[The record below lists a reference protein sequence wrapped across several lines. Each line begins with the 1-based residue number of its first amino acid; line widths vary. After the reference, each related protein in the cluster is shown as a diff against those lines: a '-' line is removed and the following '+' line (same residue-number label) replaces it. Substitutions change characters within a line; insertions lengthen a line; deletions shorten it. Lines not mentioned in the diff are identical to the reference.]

1 LAHFNVGSDYLLIE
15 RKREDVM
22 RRNILTWTTLAAAS
36 SMLLI
41 AHANAGEQF
50 HADLSGFEEI
60 GSLSSPTGAIFSP
73 GNGTLDLVINDQ
85 ATMITYTL
93 TYSGLTMPVTQSHTH
108 FGKEH
113 VAGGVMVFFCS
124 NLGNGPTGTPACP
137 SSGSVTGQLTP
148 ASVVGPAGQGIGVG
162 NFAAV
167 VAAIRSNTAYANVHT
182 TAFPAGEI
190 RGQIHRPE
198 DDNGNHH

>member
-1 LAHFNVGSDYLLIE
+1 
-15 RKREDVM
+15 M
-22 RRNILTWTTLAAAS
+22 RRNTLAWTTLVAGS
-36 SMLLI
+36 SMLLS
-41 AHANAGEQF
+41 AHANAAEKF
-50 HADLSGFEEI
+50 HAELSGFQEI

-73 GNGTLDLVINDQ
+73 GTGTLDLVINDQ

-93 TYSGLTMPVTQSHTH
+93 TYSALSMPVTQSHTH

-124 NLGNGPTGTPACP
+124 NLGNGPTGTPVCP
-137 SSGSVTGQLTP
+137 SSGAVTGQLTA
-148 ASVVGPAGQGIGVG
+148 ASVVGPAAQGIGIG
-162 NFAAV
+162 HFDAV
-167 VAAIRSNTAYANVHT
+167 VAAIRSNTAYANIHT

-198 DDNGNHH
+198 EDNGNPH